1 MDITDHTPD
10 SGRERLTLNNE
21 AIQSLRETRK
31 WTTFFGILGIL
42 MVVILLI
49 TSLILAFVLPLI
61 NETAETP
68 VNPVFFSAIYLLL
81 GGIYI
86 LPIIYLMR
94 FGSLIRKAFM
104 ESSDQLVGLALKNL
118 ALHFRTVG
126 IITIVM
132 IGLYILFIIAMV
144 IFGMGMFTGDVFK
157 V

>member
-1 MDITDHTPD
+1 MDITELTPD

-21 AIQSLRETRK
+21 AIQSLKETRK

-42 MVVILLI
+42 MIAILLV
-49 TSLILAFVLPLI
+49 TSLIMAFVLPLL
-61 NETAETP
+61 NENAGTP
-68 VNPVFFSAIYLLL
+68 INPVLFSAIYLVM

-86 LPIIYLMR
+86 LPVIYLMR
-94 FGSLIRKAFM
+94 FGSLIRKAFL

-144 IFGMGMFTGDVFK
+144 IFGMGMFNGDVFK

>member
-1 MDITDHTPD
+1 METSEHTPLVN
-10 SGRERLTLNNE
+10 REPLTLNNE

-42 MVVILLI
+42 MVVILVI
-49 TSLILAFVLPLI
+49 TSLIMVFVLPFMNENAGTTI
-61 NETAETP
+61 NP
-68 VNPVFFSAIYLLL
+68 ILFSAVYLFL
-81 GGIYI
+81 GGIFV

-94 FGSLIRKAFM
+94 FGSLIRKAFQ
-104 ESSDQLVGLALKNL
+104 ESSDQFVGQALKNL

-144 IFGMGMFTGDVFK
+144 IFGAGMFTDAFLKG
-157 V
+157 

>member
-1 MDITDHTPD
+1 MDISETAPVSKRDP
-10 SGRERLTLNNE
+10 LTLNNE
-21 AIQSLRETRK
+21 AIQSLKETRK

-42 MVVILLI
+42 MVAILI
-49 TSLILAFVLPLI
+49 VTSIIVAIVLPLI
-61 NETAETP
+61 NETTETP
-68 VNPVFFSAIYLLL
+68 LNPVFFSAVYLLL

-94 FGSLIRKAFM
+94 FGSLIRKAFV

-144 IFGMGMFTGDVFK
+144 IFGMGMFTGDFFK
-157 V
+157 A